1 MQGLPRKLDAVSL
14 EMSADYMPTDSI
26 KERKVRFE
34 LEDREDDATN
44 ITDEV
49 ASHDGSEHDD
59 KEESSED
66 QSSESDTDDTTDTSD
81 AIEDDR
87 IAVEDESSELREDPC
102 ALHVGELNI
111 EQLFQQFIEVSQ
123 LPPLK
128 QTSLDQLTRLTIVFY
143 CCQL

>member
-1 MQGLPRKLDAVSL
+1 MQGLPRKVDAVSL

-87 IAVEDESSELREDPC
+87 IAVEDESSELREDPV

-111 EQLFQQFIEVSQ
+111 EQLFRQFIEVSQ
-123 LPPLK
+123 RPPLK
-128 QTSLDQLTRLTIVFY
+128 LTSLDQLTRL
-143 CCQL
+143 